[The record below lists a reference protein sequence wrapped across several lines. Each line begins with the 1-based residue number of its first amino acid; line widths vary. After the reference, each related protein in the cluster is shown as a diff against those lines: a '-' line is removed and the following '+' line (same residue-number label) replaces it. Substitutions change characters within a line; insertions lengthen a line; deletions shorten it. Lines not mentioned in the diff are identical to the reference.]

1 MAEKNSKTLK
11 TGQPI
16 TAKPKPVEIE
26 EEDDDILDE
35 EEDPI
40 VGEDEEEEEEDDD
53 TLDEEE
59 GRIVEKDEEEEEEDD
74 DTLEPDVEPVGKDEE
89 EEEDQPAVTAED
101 LVGLGTSTVRGKQLG
116 AADETIN
123 LLIKMAESLPNNASQ
138 YGVEMYAE
146 LTPYANLAKSPL
158 DESGFDRAYVES
170 IYNNLVPVFS
180 RAKFILDSV
189 GYALSIPD
197 REKLFTLP
205 SGKSLDQIKND
216 MLAIMGEIV
225 EIDRTLQNNP
235 KAKIDELPAMPDLEL
250 LPRRLWIGSEEKLD
264 PPDGFNYMPLQ
275 LIERSLEAYAHFR
288 DLKVL
293 DNAENRA
300 FIELC
305 LNYCRDLH
313 KDIRASYVD
322 VIAFLKDMIE
332 GWKEMNKSSDMW
344 DDAVSALKEDVS
356 TKQTVLENRLRSRKA
371 QFSTIEQKAKA
382 ITRLRQLEKGPRGEE
397 RFESASTALEYLA
410 GSEGLNYELRD
421 TVGDS
426 GGLVRFW
433 CFMKPSLDKFEGKV
447 KQLPT
452 GAKLSEYFAFNR
464 TAWEQVQRNYD
475 NAASTWKELPA
486 A

>member
-1 MAEKNSKTLK
+1 MAKKNSKTPK
-11 TGQPI
+11 TGQPT
-16 TAKPKPVEIE
+16 TAKPKPEEVE

-40 VGEDEEEEEEDDD
+40 VG
-53 TLDEEE
+53 
-59 GRIVEKDEEEEEEDD
+59 KDEEEEEEDD

-89 EEEDQPAVTAED
+89 EEEEDDDTLEPGGEEEEEPAVTAED
-101 LVGLGTSTVRGKQLG
+101 LAGLGTSTVRGKQLG

-180 RAKFILDSV
+180 RAKFILDSTS
-189 GYALSIPD
+189 YALSIPG

-216 MLAIMGEIV
+216 MLAVMGKIV

-235 KAKIDELPAMPDLEL
+235 KAKIDELPAMPELEL
-250 LPRRLWIGSEEKLD
+250 LPRRLWSGSEEKLN
-264 PPDGFNYMPLQ
+264 PPDGFNYMPSQ

-300 FIELC
+300 FIDLC
-305 LNYCRDLH
+305 LKYCRDLH

-344 DDAVSALKEDVS
+344 DDALSALKEDVS

-397 RFESASTALEYLA
+397 QFESASTALEYFS

-433 CFMKPSLDKFEGKV
+433 YFMKPSLDKFEGKV

-452 GAKLSEYFAFNR
+452 GAKVSDYFTFNKV
-464 TAWEQVQRNYD
+464 AWEQVQQNYD

>member
-1 MAEKNSKTLK
+1 MAKKNSTSPK
-11 TGQPI
+11 TGQPT
-16 TAKPKPVEIE
+16 TAKPKPEEVE

-40 VGEDEEEEEEDDD
+40 VG
-53 TLDEEE
+53 
-59 GRIVEKDEEEEEEDD
+59 KDEEEEEEDD
-74 DTLEPDVEPVGKDEE
+74 DTLEPEE
-89 EEEDQPAVTAED
+89 EEEPAVTAED
-101 LVGLGTSTVRGKQLG
+101 LAGLGTSKVRGAELG
-116 AADETIN
+116 GADQTID
-123 LLIKMAESLPNNASQ
+123 LLLQMAESLPKNASR

-146 LTPYANLAKSPL
+146 LTPYANLANSPL

-170 IYNNLVPVFS
+170 IYNNLVPVFN

-189 GYALSIPD
+189 GYALSIPG

-205 SGKSLDQIKND
+205 PDKSLDQIKND
-216 MLAIMGEIV
+216 MLAIMGKIV

-235 KAKIDELPAMPDLEL
+235 KTKIDELPAMPDLEL
-250 LPRRLWIGSEEKLD
+250 LPRRLWSGSEEKLD
-264 PPDGFNYMPLQ
+264 PPDGFNYVPLQ

-300 FIELC
+300 FIDLC
-305 LNYCRDLH
+305 LKYCRDLH
-313 KDIRASYVD
+313 KDIRASYID
-322 VIAFLKDMIE
+322 VIGFLKDMIE

-344 DDAVSALKEDVS
+344 DDALSALKEDVS
-356 TKQTVLENRLRSRKA
+356 TKQTVLKRRLADRTA
-371 QFSTIEQKAKA
+371 QFSTLERKAKA
-382 ITRLRQLEKGPRGEE
+382 IKQLRQLEKGSRGEE
-397 RFESASTALEYLA
+397 RFESASTALEYFS

-421 TVGDS
+421 IVGES

-433 CFMKPSLDKFEGKV
+433 SFMAPSLDKFEGKV
-447 KQLPT
+447 KQLKQLPT
-452 GAKLSEYFAFNR
+452 GAKLSDYFVFNKV
-464 TAWEQVQRNYD
+464 AWEQVQQSYD